1 MSITGTVNTQQVIQM
16 GTITDKL
23 QHTLQQLP
31 VTTAQQ
37 IQDEQIVQND
47 LKKIEIQ
54 DPEDIEKPSSS
65 NPENKKRREVRLRIK
80 LTQDDNDEIIPTSV
94 KNSIPKGDPNHGQ
107 HINITA

>member
-16 GTITDKL
+16 STVTDKL

-31 VTTAQQ
+31 VTTGQQ

-54 DPEDIEKPSSS
+54 DPENIEKASSS
-65 NPENKKRREVRLRIK
+65 NPEGKKRREVRLRIK
-80 LTQDDNDEIIPTSV
+80 LTQDSNNEVIPKSI
-94 KNSIPKGDPNHGQ
+94 KNNIPKGDPNQGQ
-107 HINITA
+107 NINITA

>member
-31 VTTAQQ
+31 ITTSQQ
-37 IQDEQIVQND
+37 IQDEQKVQDD

-54 DPEDIEKPSSS
+54 DPENIEKPSSS
-65 NPENKKRREVRLRIK
+65 NPEGKKRREVRIRIK
-80 LTQDDNDEIIPTSV
+80 LTQDGNDEVIP
-94 KNSIPKGDPNHGQ
+94 KNDITKGDPNQGQ
-107 HINITA
+107 HINIKA

>member
-16 GTITDKL
+16 STVTDKL

-31 VTTAQQ
+31 VTTGQQ

-54 DPEDIEKPSSS
+54 DPENIEKPNSS
-65 NPENKKRREVRLRIK
+65 NPEGKKRREVRLRIK
-80 LTQDDNDEIIPTSV
+80 LTQDVNNEVIPKSI
-94 KNSIPKGDPNHGQ
+94 KNNIPKGDPNQGQ
-107 HINITA
+107 NINITA

>member
-16 GTITDKL
+16 STVTDKL

-31 VTTAQQ
+31 VTTGQQ

-54 DPEDIEKPSSS
+54 DPENIEKPSSS
-65 NPENKKRREVRLRIK
+65 NPEGKKRREIRLRIK
-80 LTQDDNDEIIPTSV
+80 LTQDGNNEVIPKSI
-94 KNSIPKGDPNHGQ
+94 KNTIPKGDPNQGQ
-107 HINITA
+107 NINITA

>member
-16 GTITDKL
+16 STVTDKL

-31 VTTAQQ
+31 VTTGQQ

-54 DPEDIEKPSSS
+54 DPENIEKPSSS
-65 NPENKKRREVRLRIK
+65 NPEGKKRREVRLRIK
-80 LTQDDNDEIIPTSV
+80 LTQDGNNEVIPKSI
-94 KNSIPKGDPNHGQ
+94 KNTIPKGDPNQGQ
-107 HINITA
+107 NINITA

>member
-16 GTITDKL
+16 STVTDKL

-31 VTTAQQ
+31 VTTGQQ

-54 DPEDIEKPSSS
+54 DPENIEKPSSS
-65 NPENKKRREVRLRIK
+65 NPEGKKRREVRLRIK
-80 LTQDDNDEIIPTSV
+80 LTQDDNNEVIPKSI
-94 KNSIPKGDPNHGQ
+94 KNNIPKGDPNQGQ
-107 HINITA
+107 NINITA

>member
-16 GTITDKL
+16 STVTDKL

-31 VTTAQQ
+31 VTTGQQ

-54 DPEDIEKPSSS
+54 EPENIEKPSSS
-65 NPENKKRREVRLRIK
+65 NPEGKKRREVRLRIK
-80 LTQDDNDEIIPTSV
+80 LTQDGNNEVIPKSI
-94 KNSIPKGDPNHGQ
+94 KNNIPKGDPNQGQ
-107 HINITA
+107 NINITA

>member
-16 GTITDKL
+16 SSVADKL

-31 VTTAQQ
+31 VTNGQQ

-54 DPEDIEKPSSS
+54 DPENIEKPSSS
-65 NPENKKRREVRLRIK
+65 NPEGKKRREVRLRIK
-80 LTQDDNDEIIPTSV
+80 LTQDGNDEVIPNSV
-94 KNSIPKGDPNHGQ
+94 KNNIPKGDPNQGQ
-107 HINITA
+107 NINITA

>member
-16 GTITDKL
+16 STVTDKL

-31 VTTAQQ
+31 VTTGQQ

-54 DPEDIEKPSSS
+54 DPENIEKPSSS
-65 NPENKKRREVRLRIK
+65 NPEGKKRREVRLRIK
-80 LTQDDNDEIIPTSV
+80 LTPDGNNEVIPKSI
-94 KNSIPKGDPNHGQ
+94 KNTISKGDPNQGQ
-107 HINITA
+107 NINITA